1 MHTNLKNLKEDA
13 ARLQAGIEAVAAE
26 MDAYENNLGGIQD
39 CALKI
44 QKCAKVLGNNR
55 IAALA
60 ARDKR
65 KIMDEL
71 EDAAI
76 ELVELLKR

>member
-1 MHTNLKNLKEDA
+1 MHTDLTNLQEDA
-13 ARLQAGIEAVAAE
+13 RRLQAGIEAVAAE
-26 MDAYENNLGGIQD
+26 MSAYETNLGGIQA

-44 QKCAKVLGNNR
+44 QKCAKVIGNNR
-55 IAALA
+55 IAAVA
-60 ARDKR
+60 AKDKR

-71 EDAAI
+71 EGAAI

>member
-1 MHTNLKNLKEDA
+1 MHTNLKSLQEDA
-13 ARLQAGIEAVAAE
+13 RRLQAGLEAVAAE
-26 MDAYENNLGGIQD
+26 MSAYENNLGGIQA

-44 QKCAKVLGNNR
+44 QKCARVIGNNR
-55 IAALA
+55 IAAVA
-60 ARDKR
+60 AKDKR
-65 KIMDEL
+65 KIMAEL

>member
-1 MHTNLKNLKEDA
+1 MHTTLDNLKEDA
-13 ARLQAGIEAVAAE
+13 ARLQAGLETVAAE
-26 MDAYENNLGGIQD
+26 MNAYETNLGGIQE

-55 IAALA
+55 VAALA

-65 KIMDEL
+65 KVMDEL
-71 EDAAI
+71 ENAAL

>member
-1 MHTNLKNLKEDA
+1 MHTTLDNLKQDA
-13 ARLQAGIEAVAAE
+13 ARLQAGLETVATE
-26 MDAYENNLGGIQD
+26 MSAYENNLGGIQD

-65 KIMDEL
+65 KVMDEL
-71 EDAAI
+71 ETAAL

>member
-1 MHTNLKNLKEDA
+1 MHTTLKALKEDA
-13 ARLQAGIEAVAAE
+13 ARLQAGLETVAEE
-26 MDAYENNLGGIQD
+26 MSAYENNLGGIQA
-39 CALKI
+39 CALTI
-44 QKCAKVLGNNR
+44 EKCARLLGNNR

-65 KIMDEL
+65 KVMDEL
-71 EDAAI
+71 ESAAQ